1 MSNKTLSA
9 TYRIIFYQITSCS
22 GSDIKFIFLIVIKM
36 GFMCHYDTL
45 NVSL

>member
-1 MSNKTLSA
+1 MNNKTLTT

-22 GSDIKFIFLIVIKM
+22 GSDIKFMLLIVIKM
-36 GFMCHYDTL
+36 DFMCHYDTL